1 MIIKNFEINKSIL
14 ENYNFYLFYGVNE
27 GSKNEKI
34 DELLKDFNKDNI
46 FNYEENQILNDENSF
61 LESVLNKSLFEE
73 RKIII
78 IKRAT
83 NKILDIMS
91 NAPER
96 KDTWSQYKKRY
107 LTKDRINNGIL
118 YYKNNISLLK
128 KIESVYGV
136 PPEILVAFL
145 GVETNY
151 GSYTGKIKVIDSLG
165 TLALKHPS
173 RNKFFREQLINLI
186 VLSFRNNLDYLQLKG
201 SYAGAM
207 GLPQFMPD
215 NYRKLAIDFDQ
226 DGKIDLWSS
235 KLDIYASISNF
246 LNKKGWKKGEK
257 IYLSIKVE
265 KKYIQEIFKN
275 GDVKTV
281 PISNKKLKI
290 YSGYKNS
297 DQQQK
302 YLILLNKKEAQY
314 KMGFKNFKVI
324 MRYNP
329 STFYAMVVALLSEEI
344 KKGI

>member
-1 MIIKNFEINKSIL
+1 MKRSIFNIIFFLSIFFIALKSFASDFPGELSQYDEQLRKIEMELLTKYKVDKDFSRKVLKSIR
-14 ENYNFYLFYGVNE
+14 F
-27 GSKNEKI
+27 
-34 DELLKDFNKDNI
+34 
-46 FNYEENQILNDENSF
+46 Q
-61 LESVLNKSLFEE
+61 
-73 RKIII
+73 
-78 IKRAT
+78 

-118 YYKNNISLLK
+118 YYKNNIGLLK
-128 KIESVYGV
+128 KVESVYGV

-226 DGKIDLWSS
+226 DGKIDLWGS
-235 KLDIYASISNF
+235 KLDIYASISIF
-246 LNKKGWKKGEK
+246 LNKKGRKKGEK

-290 YSGYKNS
+290 YSGYKNL
-297 DQQQK
+297 DQQQR

>member
-1 MIIKNFEINKSIL
+1 M
-14 ENYNFYLFYGVNE
+14 
-27 GSKNEKI
+27 
-34 DELLKDFNKDNI
+34 
-46 FNYEENQILNDENSF
+46 
-61 LESVLNKSLFEE
+61 
-73 RKIII
+73 
-78 IKRAT
+78 
-83 NKILDIMS
+83 
-91 NAPER
+91 
-96 KDTWSQYKKRY
+96 
-107 LTKDRINNGIL
+107 
-118 YYKNNISLLK
+118 
-128 KIESVYGV
+128 
-136 PPEILVAFL
+136 
-145 GVETNY
+145 
-151 GSYTGKIKVIDSLG
+151 
-165 TLALKHPS
+165 
-173 RNKFFREQLINLI
+173 INLI

-201 SYAGAM
+201 SICWKM

-290 YSGYKNS
+290 YSGYKNL
-297 DQQQK
+297 DQQQR

>member
-1 MIIKNFEINKSIL
+1 
-14 ENYNFYLFYGVNE
+14 
-27 GSKNEKI
+27 
-34 DELLKDFNKDNI
+34 
-46 FNYEENQILNDENSF
+46 
-61 LESVLNKSLFEE
+61 
-73 RKIII
+73 
-78 IKRAT
+78 
-83 NKILDIMS
+83 
-91 NAPER
+91 
-96 KDTWSQYKKRY
+96 
-107 LTKDRINNGIL
+107 
-118 YYKNNISLLK
+118 
-128 KIESVYGV
+128 
-136 PPEILVAFL
+136 
-145 GVETNY
+145 
-151 GSYTGKIKVIDSLG
+151 
-165 TLALKHPS
+165 
-173 RNKFFREQLINLI
+173 
-186 VLSFRNNLDYLQLKG
+186 
-201 SYAGAM
+201 M

-215 NYRKLAIDFDQ
+215 NYRTLAIDFDQ

-246 LNKKGWKKGEK
+246 LNKKGWQKGEK